1 MPSGLTWIIQ
11 YLDIIINK
19 VLKENLRKR
28 YVNNCIK
35 TNNVQD
41 SKSTIIEWIE
51 EIWNSKSAITNEMIF
66 NSLKYSGI
74 SCSLDGSEE
83 DMFSGYDDLENG
95 SETIEIENE
104 EGSDRQD
111 QCITFSCSS
120 D

>member
-1 MPSGLTWIIQ
+1 MHL
-11 YLDIIINK
+11 LDININK
-19 VLKENLRKR
+19 ALKESLRKI

-41 SKSTIIEWIE
+41 LKRTIIEWIE
-51 EIWNSKSAITNEMIF
+51 EIWNSKSAITNLMIF
-66 NSLKYSGI
+66 NSFKYSGI

-83 DMFSGYDDLENG
+83 DMFQGYEDFENG
-95 SETIEIENE
+95 RETIEIENE

-111 QCITFSCSS
+111 ECITCRGSS